1 MPRTK
6 KKAEQ
11 TTLAIAELLGLAS
24 APGRTDPGLL
34 RRAQA
39 ARRAAEVRP
48 MDGKPEYSLLDD
60 AAIQELFQT
69 LPDDLYVGPYLAAS
83 YLGCTQLTL
92 ERHIRACLEPGAEWS
107 KLLAAETPPR
117 YKKGR
122 FRWSFV
128 REIRNHAANA
138 ARQRP
143 SRSKK
148 VPQGSDD
155 LLAFLEQ
162 ELPFLVLNG
171 KVQAG
176 WGQGGLTAA
185 EFKRLIRA
193 GADLQRLSVVQALTM
208 PWANTMMRQ
217 PWQEAAVALLA
228 GIIRSIQRNGS
239 QASADGIVQAMPRRV
254 TARAPDRRL

>member
-1 MPRTK
+1 M
-6 KKAEQ
+6 
-11 TTLAIAELLGLAS
+11 
-24 APGRTDPGLL
+24 
-34 RRAQA
+34 
-39 ARRAAEVRP
+39 
-48 MDGKPEYSLLDD
+48 LDD
-60 AAIQELFQT
+60 AAIQGLFQT

-83 YLGCTQLTL
+83 YLGCTQLTF
-92 ERHIRACLEPGAEWS
+92 ERHIRAYLEPGVEWS
-107 KLLAAETPPR
+107 KVLAAETPPR

-122 FRWSFV
+122 FRWDFV
-128 REIRNHAANA
+128 RDMRNHAAHA

-171 KVQAG
+171 KIQAG

-208 PWANTMMRQ
+208 TWANTMMRQ
-217 PWQEAAVALLA
+217 PWQEAAVELLA
-228 GIIRSIQRNGS
+228 GITRSIQRSGS
-239 QASADGIVQAMPRRV
+239 KTSADGIVQAMPRKV
-254 TARAPDRRL
+254 KARAPDRRL